1 MKVKDESEKVGL
13 KLNFQKTNIMA
24 SGHHFMAN
32 RWVPGA
38 SVRNSAR
45 GKGHEEGGLAYA
57 KARSSLRSPP
67 GNSWQMGKQW
77 QTLFWGVPKSLQMV
91 TVAMKLKDTYP
102 LEGML

>member
-1 MKVKDESEKVGL
+1 MGFPDGLVGKESARKAGG
-13 KLNFQKTNIMA
+13 T
-24 SGHHFMAN
+24 
-32 RWVPGA
+32 VPGA